1 MSITSRYFLVL
12 IDVKSMDVRGKFL
25 SFNILIIDINPWK
38 YIFQSW
44 QMEEDSPEAKRLKVV
59 TGHEVLAM
67 LRKHENDVIFLSF
80 CFSVFLSRHHS
91 DQMSEGSQVSK
102 VSLCVKILKWHPP
115 TDSVSQWPRSGI
127 ELPGQLK
134 HNIFG
139 WFFGFFSE
147 LVSLIELI
155 LF

>member
-1 MSITSRYFLVL
+1 
-12 IDVKSMDVRGKFL
+12 
-25 SFNILIIDINPWK
+25 
-38 YIFQSW
+38 
-44 QMEEDSPEAKRLKVV
+44 MEEDSPEAKRLKVV

-115 TDSVSQWPRSGI
+115 TDPVTKVRYRAARAAKKTN
-127 ELPGQLK
+127 LLT
-134 HNIFG
+134 HM
-139 WFFGFFSE
+139 
-147 LVSLIELI
+147 
-155 LF
+155 